1 MAGIQALINQKTG
14 ERWGNPNTEY
24 YALANTEYGASG
36 DPTCNSTTVTKIG
49 NSCVFYDVTA
59 GDNDVN
65 CTANRNGTKYDCYL
79 PAGDKTG
86 VLSTSDAADDPAYL
100 TNVGYDLAT
109 GIGTVNVW
117 NLLQAWPTAP

>member
-1 MAGIQALINQKTG
+1 
-14 ERWGNPNTEY
+14 
-24 YALANTEYGASG
+24 
-36 DPTCNSTTVTKIG
+36 
-49 NSCVFYDVTA
+49 
-59 GDNDVN
+59 VN
-65 CTANRNGTKYDCYL
+65 CTASRNGTKYDCYL